1 MQPHDQSISP
11 VGSVPADGEALASR
25 REFMREVASIVACA
39 AAFGAV
45 PSLTAAVR
53 IAGDE
58 AAYPIPPQ
66 DATTIDRDHAVILVR
81 SQNRVYAFVLW
92 CPHQHTALRWQ
103 DDARRFQCPKHK
115 STFDPEGTFISGRA
129 TRAMDRYALRR
140 DGNNVVVDLA
150 KVFQQDKD
158 PEHWGQAV
166 LQV

>member
-1 MQPHDQSISP
+1 MQPDDQPILP
-11 VGSVPADGEALASR
+11 VGALGADAEALASR
-25 REFMREVASIVACA
+25 RDFLREAGSLLACA

-45 PSLTAAVR
+45 PSLAAAIR
-53 IAGDE
+53 IVGDE
-58 AAYPIPPQ
+58 AVYPVPPQ

-81 SQNRVYAFVLW
+81 SQSRIYAFVMW

-103 DDARRFQCPKHK
+103 EDAHRFQCPKHK
-115 STFDPEGTFISGRA
+115 STFEPNGTFISGRA

-150 KVFQQDKD
+150 KVLQQDKD

-166 LQV
+166 VQV